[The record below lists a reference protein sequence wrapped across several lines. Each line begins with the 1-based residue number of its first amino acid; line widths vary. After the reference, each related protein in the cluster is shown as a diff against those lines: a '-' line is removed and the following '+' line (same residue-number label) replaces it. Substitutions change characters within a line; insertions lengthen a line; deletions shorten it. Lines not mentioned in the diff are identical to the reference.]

1 MQELQA
7 DVSHQARW
15 YPVRTEER
23 TVRRGRIENLIP
35 WKPGQ
40 SGNPG
45 GRPKT
50 AHISQ
55 ALRTALANGK
65 ADEFAEILCAVASGR
80 KKGTPV
86 QLAALREIA
95 DRTEGRPHQ
104 SLNVDASVNIAE
116 RLNEARKRLEAQR
129 REALGDRTSSA

>member
-1 MQELQA
+1 MA
-7 DVSHQARW
+7 
-15 YPVRTEER
+15 
-23 TVRRGRIENLIP
+23 GRVQNLRP

-104 SLNVDASVNIAE
+104 SVNLEASFSIGE
-116 RLNEARKRLEAQR
+116 RLEAARKRIAEHRAKER
-129 REALGDRTSSA
+129 G